1 MAGLGKIIDVH
12 SHPILP
18 FGQGAPVGPGRK
30 PPDWSVES
38 ALSYMEEHDIAAC
51 VLSAPDSAN
60 HATGQAARDIA
71 RRVNETL
78 ADIVSRH
85 PSRFGALATLPG
97 QDVDGAVAEITYAL
111 DALKLDGVSTSTSIN
126 DVYLGEPRFDPCFE
140 ELNRRGATL
149 FVHPTFT
156 KAALALLNGLNPSV
170 LEFMFDT
177 TRMIANMVATGTK
190 KRFSNI
196 KIISTHGGG
205 TIPYL
210 VNRIQM
216 LEHAFGVGP
225 GRLELSPE
233 EVRGGIASFYYDLT
247 AATSEAQLEA
257 ILKLVPVSQLVM
269 GLDLPFMPKSSFAPA
284 IADVGRYPA
293 FSETDLRSISY
304 ANAFRLYPQLAE
316 RIEQMSERNGSGRA
330 IARSLAGPALIGP
343 KSQRTNPESPIE
355 SGSHRTSGTG
365 VSRTKT

>member
-1 MAGLGKIIDVH
+1 MASLGKIIDVH

-18 FGQGAPVGPGRK
+18 FGQGAPVGPGQK
-30 PPDWSVES
+30 QPDWSVES
-38 ALSYMEEHDIAAC
+38 ALSYMEEHDISAC
-51 VLSAPDSAN
+51 VLSDPESAN
-60 HATGQAARDIA
+60 HTKGQQARDIA

-85 PSRFGALATLPG
+85 PSRFGAVATLPG
-97 QDVDGAVAEITYAL
+97 QDPDGAMAEIAYAL
-111 DALKLDGVSTSTSIN
+111 DTLKLDGVSTSTSVN
-126 DVYLGEPRFDPCFE
+126 DVYLGDAQFDPWFA

-156 KAALALLNGLNPSV
+156 KASLTLLIGLNPSV

-177 TRMIANMVATGTK
+177 TRMIANMVATGAK
-190 KRFSNI
+190 QRFSDI

-210 VNRIQM
+210 VNRIEM

-233 EVRGGIASFYYDLT
+233 EVRKGIASFYYDLT
-247 AATSEAQLEA
+247 AATSEAQLGA

-269 GLDLPFMPKSSFAPA
+269 GLDYPLMPKSTFAPA
-284 IADVGRYPA
+284 IADIGRYPA
-293 FSETDLRSISY
+293 FNEADLESLSY
-304 ANAFRLYPQLAE
+304 GNAGRLYPALKA
-316 RIEQMSERNGSGRA
+316 RIEQSESNSRAEGIQLLRRGS
-330 IARSLAGPALIGP
+330 
-343 KSQRTNPESPIE
+343 K
-355 SGSHRTSGTG
+355 
-365 VSRTKT
+365 

>member
-1 MAGLGKIIDVH
+1 MASLGKIIDVH

-18 FGQGAPVGPGRK
+18 FGQGAPVGPGQK
-30 PPDWSVES
+30 QPDWSVEGS
-38 ALSYMEEHDIAAC
+38 LSYMEEHDISAC
-51 VLSAPDSAN
+51 VLSDPESAN
-60 HATGQAARDIA
+60 HATGQQARDIA

-85 PSRFGALATLPG
+85 PSRFGAVATLPG
-97 QDVDGAVAEITYAL
+97 QDPDGAMAEIAYAL
-111 DALKLDGVSTSTSIN
+111 DTLKLDGICTSTSIN
-126 DVYLGEPRFDPCFE
+126 DVYLGDPQFDPWLG

-156 KAALALLNGLNPSV
+156 KASLTLLIGLNPSV

-177 TRMIANMVATGTK
+177 TRMIANMVATGAK
-190 KRFSNI
+190 QRFSDI

-210 VNRIQM
+210 VNRIEM

-233 EVRGGIASFYYDLT
+233 EVRQGIASFYYDLT
-247 AATSEAQLEA
+247 AATSEAQLGA

-269 GLDLPFMPKSSFAPA
+269 GLDYPLMPKSTFAPA
-284 IADVGRYPA
+284 IADIGRYPA
-293 FSETDLRSISY
+293 FNEADLESLSY
-304 ANAFRLYPQLAE
+304 GNAGRLYPALKA
-316 RIEQMSERNGSGRA
+316 RIEQSEANSRSEGIQLLRRGS
-330 IARSLAGPALIGP
+330 
-343 KSQRTNPESPIE
+343 K
-355 SGSHRTSGTG
+355 
-365 VSRTKT
+365 

>member
-1 MAGLGKIIDVH
+1 MASLGKIIDVH

-18 FGQGAPVGPGRK
+18 FGQGAPVGPGQK
-30 PPDWSVES
+30 QPDWSVES

-51 VLSAPDSAN
+51 VLSDPDSAN

-78 ADIVSRH
+78 ADIISRH
-85 PSRFGALATLPG
+85 PSRFGAVATLPG
-97 QDVDGAVAEITYAL
+97 QDADGAVAEIGYAL
-111 DALKLDGVSTSTSIN
+111 DTLKLDGVSTSTSIN
-126 DVYLGEPRFDPCFE
+126 DVYLGEPQFDPYFE

-156 KAALALLNGLNPSV
+156 KTSLALLIGLNPSV

-210 VNRIQM
+210 VNWIQV
-216 LEHAFGVGP
+216 LEHAFGMGP
-225 GRLELSPE
+225 GRLKLSPE
-233 EVRGGIASFYYDLT
+233 ELREGIASFYYDLT
-247 AATSEAQLEA
+247 AATSEAQLGA

-269 GLDLPFMPKSSFAPA
+269 GLDFPLMPKSTFAPA
-284 IADVGRYPA
+284 IADIGRYPA
-293 FSETDLRSISY
+293 FNKGDLQSLSY
-304 ANAFRLYPQLAE
+304 GNAGRLFSALKA
-316 RIEQMSERNGSGRA
+316 RIEQKRG
-330 IARSLAGPALIGP
+330 
-343 KSQRTNPESPIE
+343 
-355 SGSHRTSGTG
+355 
-365 VSRTKT
+365 

>member
-1 MAGLGKIIDVH
+1 MAGLAKIIDVH

-18 FGQGAPVGPGRK
+18 YGQGAPVGPGQK
-30 PPDWSVES
+30 QPDWSVES
-38 ALSYMEEHDIAAC
+38 AISYMDEHDIAAC
-51 VLSAPDSAN
+51 VLSDPDSAN
-60 HATGQAARDIA
+60 HATGPKARDIA

-85 PSRFGALATLPG
+85 PRRFGAVATLPG
-97 QDVDGAVAEITYAL
+97 QDADGAMTEIVYAL
-111 DALKLDGVSTSTSIN
+111 DILKMDGVSTSTSIS
-126 DVYLGEPRFDPCFE
+126 DVYLGEPQFDPWFE
-140 ELNRRGATL
+140 ELNRRGVTL

-156 KAALALLNGLNPSV
+156 KASQALLIGLNPSV
-170 LEFMFDT
+170 IEFMFDT

-210 VNRIQM
+210 VNRIQT
-216 LEHAFGVGP
+216 LEHAFGVAP

-233 EVRGGIASFYYDLT
+233 EVREGIASFYYDLT
-247 AATSEAQLEA
+247 AATSEAQLGA
-257 ILKLVPVSQLVM
+257 ILKLVPVSQLLM

-304 ANAFRLYPQLAE
+304 ANAFRLYPELAK
-316 RIEQMSERNGSGRA
+316 RIGW
-330 IARSLAGPALIGP
+330 
-343 KSQRTNPESPIE
+343 
-355 SGSHRTSGTG
+355 GT
-365 VSRTKT
+365 SRTLYPQAYC